1 MEVHAHS
8 HTPRNKWTH
17 YFWEFLMLFLAVF
30 CGFLAENQREHIVEK
45 HRAKEYMQSM
55 LDDLKLDTAEF
66 NRVISNINENM
77 TPLFKKSMDLLF
89 SENVSDAAIREMY
102 DTVPKA
108 IRFFTVNLQ
117 ENTATQ
123 LKFSG
128 NFRLIR
134 KKVVTDSL
142 ATYWY
147 SENFLVNTLMVNYE
161 AVRNISKGLIFS
173 LFNYNYKEDR
183 SAGSAVRKDI
193 NLKLLT
199 ADKSALIILGN
210 HLANLSGQSQAIFK
224 RIKELKQK
232 AIDLIVL
239 IQKEYRVE

>member
-1 MEVHAHS
+1 
-8 HTPRNKWTH
+8 
-17 YFWEFLMLFLAVF
+17 ML
-30 CGFLAENQREHIVEK
+30 FLAENQREHIVEK

-173 LFNYNYKEDR
+173 LFR
-183 SAGSAVRKDI
+183 ACS
-193 NLKLLT
+193 T
-199 ADKSALIILGN
+199 T
-210 HLANLSGQSQAIFK
+210 HP
-224 RIKELKQK
+224 IK
-232 AIDLIVL
+232 
-239 IQKEYRVE
+239 